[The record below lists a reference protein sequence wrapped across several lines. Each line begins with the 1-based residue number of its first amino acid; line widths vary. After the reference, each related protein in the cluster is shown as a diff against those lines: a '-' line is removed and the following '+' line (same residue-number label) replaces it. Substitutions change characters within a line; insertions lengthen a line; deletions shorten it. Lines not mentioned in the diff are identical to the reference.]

1 MSNFSPS
8 IHFAKRWLA
17 TPAPARSAI
26 YDELDDIISLLDSEA
41 PIGQFRFQHPD
52 FYQAVASAI
61 ESADGEAKP
70 NRLIH
75 SIETT
80 SLTADEPE
88 ALTAPDFDDIEARLN
103 QSLATQI
110 DEFLGEHM
118 SQLSEDLRAWGQMA
132 VRHELAN
139 HQRPEQSSAQ
149 ND

>member
-41 PIGQFRFQHPD
+41 PIDQFRFRHPD
-52 FYQAVASAI
+52 FYQAVASSI

-118 SQLSEDLRAWGQMA
+118 SQLSEDLRAWVQMA

-139 HQRPEQSSAQ
+139 HQRPEQNSAQ

>member
-41 PIGQFRFQHPD
+41 PIDQFRFQHPD
-52 FYQAVASAI
+52 FYQAVANSI

-118 SQLSEDLRAWGQMA
+118 SQLSEDLRAWVQMA

>member
-41 PIGQFRFQHPD
+41 PIDQFRFQHPD
-52 FYQAVASAI
+52 FYQAVASSI

-88 ALTAPDFDDIEARLN
+88 ALTTPDFDDIEARLN

-118 SQLSEDLRAWGQMA
+118 SQLSEDLRAWVQMA

-139 HQRPEQSSAQ
+139 HQRPEQSSVQ

>member
-41 PIGQFRFQHPD
+41 PIDQFRFQHPD
-52 FYQAVASAI
+52 FYQAVANSI

-88 ALTAPDFDDIEARLN
+88 TLTAPDFDDIEARLN

-118 SQLSEDLRAWGQMA
+118 SQLSEDLRAWVQMA

-139 HQRPEQSSAQ
+139 HQRPVQNSAQ

>member
-17 TPAPARSAI
+17 TPAPARSVI

-41 PIGQFRFQHPD
+41 PIDQFRFQHPD

-61 ESADGEAKP
+61 ESADGETKP

-118 SQLSEDLRAWGQMA
+118 SQLSEDLRAWVQMA

-139 HQRPEQSSAQ
+139 HQRLEQSSAQ

>member
-17 TPAPARSAI
+17 TPQPARTAI
-26 YDELDDIISLLDSEA
+26 YDELDDIISLLDSQA

-52 FYQAVASAI
+52 FYQAVADGI
-61 ESADGEAKP
+61 EAADGEVKP

-80 SLTADEPE
+80 SLIADAPE
-88 ALTAPDFDDIEARLN
+88 VFDVPDFDDIEARLN

-118 SQLSEDLRAWGQMA
+118 SQLSEDLRAWVKMA

-139 HQRPEQSSAQ
+139 YQRPIDEPSSQ
-149 ND
+149 G

>member
-17 TPAPARSAI
+17 TPALARSAI

-41 PIGQFRFQHPD
+41 PIGQFRFQHPN
-52 FYQAVASAI
+52 FHEAVATGI
-61 ESADGEAKP
+61 KSADGQAKP

-80 SLTADEPE
+80 SLTADEPKKVS
-88 ALTAPDFDDIEARLN
+88 TPDFDEIELRLN
-103 QSLATQI
+103 QSLAVQI

-118 SQLSEDLRAWGQMA
+118 SQLSEDLRAWVQMA
-132 VRHELAN
+132 VRHEIAN
-139 HQRPEQSSAQ
+139 YQRPVESSSDQ
-149 ND
+149 G

>member
-8 IHFAKRWLA
+8 IHFAKHWLA
-17 TPAPARSAI
+17 TPVSARDAI
-26 YDELDDIISLLDSEA
+26 YDELNDIISLLDSEA
-41 PIGQFRFQHPD
+41 PIKQFRFQHPD

-61 ESADGEAKP
+61 ESNNANAKP
-70 NRLIH
+70 TRLIH

-88 ALTAPDFDDIEARLN
+88 ALGVADLTDLELRLN
-103 QSLATQI
+103 QSLGKQI

-118 SQLSEDLRAWGQMA
+118 SQLSEDLRAWVQMA

-139 HQRPEQSSAQ
+139 YQRPALSDQ
-149 ND
+149 

>member
-52 FYQAVASAI
+52 FYQAVVSAI

-118 SQLSEDLRAWGQMA
+118 SQLSEDLRAWVQMA

-139 HQRPEQSSAQ
+139 HQRPEQNSAQ

>member
-26 YDELDDIISLLDSEA
+26 YDELDDIISLLDSKA

-61 ESADGEAKP
+61 ESAEGEAKP

-118 SQLSEDLRAWGQMA
+118 SQLSEDLRAWVQMA